1 MRYLQYDDFVLFSTH
16 GFFIDC
22 LSEKE
27 NSASFLDFNFH
38 QNDLKL
44 GLFILDDSRW
54 FKIYL

>member
-44 GLFILDDSRW
+44 GLFILDDSR
-54 FKIYL
+54 